1 MKSYPVVIRCLLRA
15 RIAVITIY
23 LFYSRDFI
31 KNKMNNEL
39 INTKEEQVINIVS
52 VIFSVEVHILTYILT
67 TP

>member
-1 MKSYPVVIRCLLRA
+1 MKSYPVVIMCLLRA

-39 INTKEEQVINIVS
+39 IKTKEEQ
-52 VIFSVEVHILTYILT
+52 
-67 TP
+67 